1 MRSSIPPTF
10 SSLSIVF
17 AACLALAGVAGP
29 VAQAQRGH
37 HRHHRRHRHRRGR
50 AAEQAAPQEA
60 PRSEAIA
67 PALAPLH
74 WGMSK
79 DEVMNHF
86 IEQVKK
92 RYRKKMAKVHDAVE
106 EDRLLHEMRNQI
118 QKIRASYVRFEGQST
133 GWDVSF
139 LRDEY
144 THGNG
149 ESMFVYEDERAK
161 NFFFFFND
169 RLWKWY
175 RAFKEEVFGGVPF
188 ERFAQALEAKF
199 GPALHREGPLHPGG
213 EPRRWLEWQD
223 DKTRLRAIDNTSF
236 YGFYCL
242 VFEDKGTLR
251 RLEEL
256 RRNTRRPRHEGHRL
270 VDSVVETP
278 GGDEQEGDANADIVD
293 RITGHIRRRPD
304 RQEGD

>member
-1 MRSSIPPTF
+1 MRSSRPIV
-10 SSLSIVF
+10 LSVLT
-17 AACLALAGVAGP
+17 ALVVLAGSLGEVAE
-29 VAQAQRGH
+29 AQRGRR
-37 HRHHRRHRHRRGR
+37 RHHRGRRGR
-50 AAEQAAPQEA
+50 AAQQQPQQAPK
-60 PRSEAIA
+60 SEAIA
-67 PALAPLH
+67 PALAPLK

-79 DEVMNHF
+79 DQVMRHF
-86 IEQVKK
+86 IEEVKK

-118 QKIRASYVRFEGQST
+118 QKIRRSYVRFDGQST

-188 ERFAQALEAKF
+188 DRFAQALEAKF
-199 GPALHREGPLHPGG
+199 GPALRREGALHPGS

-223 DKTRLRAIDNTSF
+223 DETRLRAIDNTAF
-236 YGFYCL
+236 YGFYSL
-242 VFEDKGTLR
+242 VFEEKATLQ

-256 RRNTRRPRHEGHRL
+256 RRNARARRREGHRL
-270 VDSVVETP
+270 VDSVVEDE
-278 GGDEQEGDANADIVD
+278 GGDSGEDGDANADIVD
-293 RITGHIRRRPD
+293 RITGRIRRQPERD
-304 RQEGD
+304 DED